1 MKGIRPRKNW
11 RNWSCKRDPAN
22 VKRMG
27 NYENLDEEILTPS
40 ICTHSIAKSTSKSE
54 KKNQCVHDPFD

>member
-1 MKGIRPRKNW
+1 
-11 RNWSCKRDPAN
+11 
-22 VKRMG
+22 MG